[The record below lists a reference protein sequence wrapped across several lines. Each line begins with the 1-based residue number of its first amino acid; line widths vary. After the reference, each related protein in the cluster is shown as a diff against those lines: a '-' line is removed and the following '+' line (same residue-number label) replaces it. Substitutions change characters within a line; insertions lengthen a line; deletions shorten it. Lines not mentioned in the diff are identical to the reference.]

1 MMRYVCMLA
10 KCLVSIVMF
19 SPAANA
25 HDHHLSPRE
34 TFNDTMT
41 WKKNFRNQLQQQ
53 GLYNPKAPRGF
64 KVGLPLMQFGST
76 GPHLMLGYAPR
87 LKQVDA
93 RNVTLVFVTF
103 SLD

>member
-1 MMRYVCMLA
+1 MMCYLRMLV
-10 KCLVSIVMF
+10 KCLVPVVMF
-19 SPAANA
+19 SPVA
-25 HDHHLSPRE
+25 HADEVHTSRNE
-34 TFNDTMT
+34 TFVDPMT
-41 WKKNFRNQLQQQ
+41 WKKKFRHQLQEQ

-93 RNVTLVFVTF
+93 KKVTLVYVTF